1 LPNVVHAVGSSR
13 THRTENDISQSA
25 TSGDEWCGQALR
37 RLIDTAA
44 LTSPGQTPALVN
56 VISDVMR
63 ARAARLFVADYSMRF
78 LQQLGV
84 DGPVGATHPI
94 AGTLIG
100 RAFSSG
106 QMMVSDG
113 QPCTVSVP
121 LTDGTERIGLLELDF
136 DVWDDQLSALLDPL
150 ISLFVMILVTKHR
163 YTDLW
168 ARARRSEPLSAAAE
182 IQWDLLPPLACSTA
196 AVALGC
202 ILEPAYSIGGD
213 SFDYGF
219 NDRRLDFAIVDAI
232 GHGMPA
238 VLMSAAAING
248 LRNARRAAVD
258 LPEAYA
264 LVDRLISSQFG
275 HSFYVTGQVGSIDVD
290 SGLLQWV
297 NAGHVPPLLVRNG
310 TFAGELV
317 CAPSMPLGLGGQVVC
332 VASEPLQRG
341 DRVLFYT
348 DGITESRSADG
359 AFFGLDRLADFL
371 VRATLEHVPV
381 AETVRRLSTN
391 VVEYVGAGL
400 NDDATLLLIE
410 YLGAHV

>member
-1 LPNVVHAVGSSR
+1 M
-13 THRTENDISQSA
+13 
-25 TSGDEWCGQALR
+25 
-37 RLIDTAA
+37 
-44 LTSPGQTPALVN
+44 LVD
-56 VISDVMR
+56 VIRDLMS
-63 ARAARLFVADYSMRF
+63 ARAGRLFVADYSMRF
-78 LQQLGV
+78 LQELGI
-84 DGPVGATHPI
+84 DGPVGDTHPI

-106 QMMVSDG
+106 HVLVSDG
-113 QPCTVSVP
+113 PPRTVSVP

-136 DVWDDQLSALLDPL
+136 DVWDDHMSTLLDPL
-150 ISLFVMILVTKHR
+150 ISLFVMILVTKNR

-196 AVALGC
+196 DSALGG
-202 ILEPAYSIGGD
+202 ILEPAYAIGGD

-219 NDRRLDFAIVDAI
+219 NGGRLDFAIVDAI

-248 LRNARRAAVD
+248 LRNARRAGTRPARGVS
-258 LPEAYA
+258 EWSIASSRRSSA
-264 LVDRLISSQFG
+264 LVLR
-275 HSFYVTGQVGSIDVD
+275 HGQLGSLDVD
-290 SGLLQWV
+290 SGVLTWV
-297 NAGHVPPLLVRNG
+297 NAGHVPPMLVRNG
-310 TFAGELV
+310 TYAGELV

-371 VRATLEHVPV
+371 VRATLEHVPGRRDCSPAV
-381 AETVRRLSTN
+381 DERRRLRRRRPQR
-391 VVEYVGAGL
+391 
-400 NDDATLLLIE
+400 
-410 YLGAHV
+410 